1 MNDAHRDGST
11 PVHTSKRQSYYE
23 KAIGLARLAG
33 SAKLAEKNV
42 DLIKI
47 MREAKGK

>member
-1 MNDAHRDGST
+1 MNGAHRDGSK
-11 PVHTSKRQSYYE
+11 PIHTSKRQSNYE
-23 KAIGLARLAG
+23 KAICLARLAG
-33 SAKLAEKNV
+33 SAKLSEKNV

>member
-1 MNDAHRDGST
+1 MNNEHQDSST
-11 PVHTSKRQSYYE
+11 KYTSKRQSNYE
-23 KAIGLARLAG
+23 KAISLAQLAG
-33 SAKLAEKNV
+33 SAKLNENV

>member
-1 MNDAHRDGST
+1 MNDAHRDCST
-11 PVHTSKRQSYYE
+11 NYTTKQQSNQE

-33 SAKLAEKNV
+33 SAKLTENV

-47 MREAKGK
+47 MSEAKGK